1 MATYLECVNDVL
13 VRLREDEVNTVTAN
27 AYSKLIG
34 KFVNDS
40 KRQVENA
47 WTWEALYDTINVTT
61 SASTEEYTVTGSGR
75 KFRVSSVIDDTND
88 AILEAVTL
96 DHLDRLTQLSTSQTG
111 GPSFYAFSGSDGTDT
126 KVRFN
131 PIPDG
136 TYTIKFNLFIP
147 QADLSSDSDIILMDK
162 DVVVQGAY
170 ARALVERGEDGGITS
185 NEAYQ
190 LFRSMLAD
198 LISMESTRSGD
209 QSIWVAC

>member
-1 MATYLECVNDVL
+1 MATYLQCVNDVL

-34 KFVNDS
+34 KFVNDA

-88 AILEAVTL
+88 AILEPVTL
-96 DHLDRLTQLSTSQTG
+96 EHLDRLTQLSTAQTG

-126 KVRFN
+126 KVRLH

-147 QADLSSDSDIILMDK
+147 QADLSSDSDIILMDN

-185 NEAYQ
+185 NEAYAI
-190 LFRSMLAD
+190 FKTMMAD

>member
-13 VRLREDEVNTVTAN
+13 VRLREDEVNSVTDN
-27 AYSKLIG
+27 TYSKLIG
-34 KFVNDS
+34 KFVNDA
-40 KRQVENA
+40 KRQVENS
-47 WTWEALYDTINVTT
+47 WTWEALYDTLNLSTA
-61 SASTEEYTVTGSGR
+61 ASTEEYTLTGSGR

-88 AILEAVTL
+88 AVLEPVTL
-96 DHLDRLTQLSTSQTG
+96 EHLDRLTQLSTPQTG

-126 KVRFN
+126 KVRLH

-136 TYTIKFNLFIP
+136 IYTIKFNLYIP
-147 QADLSSDSDIILMDK
+147 QAELSNDADIILMDK

-185 NEAYQ
+185 NEAYAI
-190 LFRSMLAD
+190 FKTMLAD